1 MKVLALKPDPLTY
14 SHPSFISSGKTFYFS
29 FFFEFSI
36 SAQLG
41 LKTVSVVEAFPQ
53 TSETLTKR

>member
-1 MKVLALKPDPLTY
+1 MKALAIKPDPLTY
-14 SHPSFISSGKTFYFS
+14 SHPSFINSIKTFYFS

-41 LKTVSVVEAFPQ
+41 LKTISGSRRF
-53 TSETLTKR
+53 SSDK

>member
-1 MKVLALKPDPLTY
+1 MKVLAIKHDPLTY
-14 SHPSFISSGKTFYFS
+14 SHPSFISSVKTFYFS

-41 LKTVSVVEAFPQ
+41 LKTVSGSRSF
-53 TSETLTKR
+53 SSDK